1 MLTGKYFV
9 YHNPRCR
16 KSREALQFLK
26 EARHS
31 YEVVLYIERFFTKES
46 LQMVLNKIEF
56 KPSVIVRKNESEWKN
71 IPNRNALSENEI
83 LEILIKNP
91 RLIERPIV
99 ILGNKGV
106 LARPIENLALFIKA
120 N

>member
-1 MLTGKYFV
+1 MEKYIV

-16 KSREALQFLK
+16 KSREVLQFLK
-26 EARHS
+26 EAGHS
-31 YEVVLYIERFFTKES
+31 YEVVLYIEKFFTKES
-46 LQMVLNKIEF
+46 LKMVLNKIDF
-56 KPSVIVRKNESEWKN
+56 KPSVIVRKNESEWKS
-71 IPNRNALSENEI
+71 IPNRNTLSENEI

-99 ILGNKGV
+99 VLGNKGV
-106 LARPIENLALFIKA
+106 LARPIKNLALFIKA

>member
-1 MLTGKYFV
+1 MGKYIV

-26 EARHS
+26 EAGHS
-31 YEVVLYIERFFTKES
+31 YEVVLYIEKFFTKES
-46 LQMVLNKIEF
+46 LKMVLNKIDF
-56 KPSVIVRKNESEWKN
+56 KPSVIVRKNESEWKS
-71 IPNRNALSENEI
+71 IPNRNTLSENEI